1 MKNKIIWVGLVL
13 FLLGIGFAGSSLFFK
28 STKIA
33 PEVMF
38 TTITG
43 KNISLKALQG
53 KPVIVTFWATDCL
66 SCMKEIPHLIA
77 LYQQFHQQGLE
88 IIAVAMAYNP
98 PNLVVNVA
106 KTRQMPYHVAL
117 DLRSKLAKAFGDVNL
132 IPRTFLISPNGQI
145 VLDQLGMFD
154 LKRIKKYVEN
164 YFSG

>member
-1 MKNKIIWVGLVL
+1 MKNKKIGASLVL
-13 FLLGIGFAGSSLFFK
+13 ILLVLGFAGSLFLK
-28 STKIA
+28 PTKIA

-38 TTITG
+38 KTITG
-43 KNISLKALQG
+43 KQIPLKTLLG

-98 PNLVVNVA
+98 PNLVVDMA
-106 KTRQMPYHVAL
+106 KARQIPYHVAL
-117 DLRSKLAKAFGDVNL
+117 DLRSRLAKAFGGVSL
-132 IPRTFLISPNGQI
+132 IPHTFLISPDGRI
-145 VLDQLGMFD
+145 VFDQLGLFD
-154 LKRIKKYVEN
+154 LEKIKKHVTN